1 MTTAQAGQDRT
12 PTFTSVTRRQR
23 DRDLSAALKA
33 FVVGDDPSAAT
44 TSQIIEAGLAGYAV
58 SRLTGTAAV
67 VDERLTRA
75 RVTLAARHLTSKA
88 VFSKLLTA
96 WVDAG
101 LEVLVFKGFA
111 LAEFTYP
118 DPTWRTYSDIDV
130 ALRPPPGLDWSDLAR
145 VAAKVAVDN
154 GFTVLGRPDVSDTF
168 DSLFGESY
176 HGPAL
181 IQVVH
186 DRSQLNID
194 VHCRVVHNN
203 HVEDTNIT
211 KQAAITD
218 AVWRD
223 STVVRLAGI
232 PVRIPSL
239 VDSALV
245 GLVVGRSWSTDSS
258 HLRPHDYLDLRTLYD
273 QGLTRAALVERARA
287 LGCLRTLRL
296 FLRRCDPMTLTLDL
310 RAPNALTRLYFDTVH
325 APEHG
330 HRTIAVR
337 LLEARHLPRRTLT
350 TAVQLRNVS
359 LHLRAW
365 RRAPPLVWP
374 AERLPAGDGV
384 LEREEWRLTQFAVRR
399 AFQLCGVAHPE
410 RRPDLAAAAL
420 QYALRARGIPVERR
434 RDTNGPTPELELRGE
449 PLRPTVLGLRK

>member
-1 MTTAQAGQDRT
+1 
-12 PTFTSVTRRQR
+12 
-23 DRDLSAALKA
+23 LKA

-203 HVEDTNIT
+203 HVEDTNVT

-223 STVVRLAGI
+223 S
-232 PVRIPSL
+232 
-239 VDSALV
+239 
-245 GLVVGRSWSTDSS
+245 
-258 HLRPHDYLDLRTLYD
+258 
-273 QGLTRAALVERARA
+273 RAIS
-287 LGCLRTLRL
+287 G
-296 FLRRCDPMTLTLDL
+296 P
-310 RAPNALTRLYFDTVH
+310 FDTASISGSMTRVTPNT
-325 APEHG
+325 ALKSGSSQHG
-330 HRTIAVR
+330 N
-337 LLEARHLPRRTLT
+337 ARRQS
-350 TAVQLRNVS
+350 VDCIWV
-359 LHLRAW
+359 
-365 RRAPPLVWP
+365 
-374 AERLPAGDGV
+374 
-384 LEREEWRLTQFAVRR
+384 
-399 AFQLCGVAHPE
+399 VAITCS
-410 RRPDLAAAAL
+410 RPSAS
-420 QYALRARGIPVERR
+420 R
-434 RDTNGPTPELELRGE
+434 
-449 PLRPTVLGLRK
+449 